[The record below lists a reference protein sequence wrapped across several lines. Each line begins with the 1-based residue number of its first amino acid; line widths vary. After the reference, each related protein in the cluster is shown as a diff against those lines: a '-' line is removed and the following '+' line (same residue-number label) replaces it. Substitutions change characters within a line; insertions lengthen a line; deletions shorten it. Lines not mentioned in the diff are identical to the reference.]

1 VSNPALIIAL
11 GNLDR
16 GDDAAG
22 LLVARRLRELGI
34 GAREHTGEGLALLE
48 SWSGA
53 AHVILIDTVLTG
65 APAGTI
71 ARFDGREAR
80 VVRDKLRASTHAF
93 GVAEALELGRVL
105 GRLPESV
112 TIYGIEGEQ
121 FDPGSRPSEAVLAA
135 VEMLAMRISTELAT

>member
-1 VSNPALIIAL
+1 VVLVIAL
-11 GNLDR
+11 GNADR

-22 LLVARRLRELGI
+22 LLVVRRLRQLGI
-34 GAREHTGEGLALLE
+34 DAREHTGDGLSLLE

-53 AHVILIDTVLTG
+53 GHVILIDTVLTG

-71 ARFDGREAR
+71 ARFDGRDAR
-80 VVRDKLRASTHAF
+80 VVRDALRASTHAF

-112 TIYGIEGEQ
+112 TIYGIEGKQ
-121 FDPGSRPSEAVLAA
+121 FDPGSRPSEEVLAA
-135 VEMLAMRISTELAT
+135 VETLAARISAELAT